1 MTKYDVYYKKQKID
15 TVEAENYD
23 DAIDIVVR
31 NLDDWD
37 AFDVT
42 DADEQQDSLNEKLDD
57 MNVEE
62 GED

>member
-23 DAIDIVVR
+23 DAIDIVIT

-37 AFDVT
+37 AD
-42 DADEQQDSLNEKLDD
+42 DEGQLPY
-57 MNVEE
+57 
-62 GED
+62 